1 MILEYKLIDWN
12 MAALVLVISYQKSL
26 RTLGK
31 IYVDRPNKEA
41 FLQPLSLMIEPCCI
55 FSIIS
60 TNGELLTSMS
70 PNQKAITEPLV
81 EAIQ

>member
-1 MILEYKLIDWN
+1 

-60 TNGELLTSMS
+60 TNGELLLACR
-70 PNQKAITEPLV
+70 QIRKPLRSLLSKLFN
-81 EAIQ
+81 